1 MNLKN
6 TTNKDTKKNT
16 DDAFIFGDDCWKLI
30 TKFSSESRGTMK
42 STKAMQCGT
51 SVVAQV
57 TTQQRNPNGSY
68 AIAEALTTVENAY
81 IFEEKEKNVV
91 IARQILKRRLNYDI

>member
-6 TTNKDTKKNT
+6 TTNKDTKKNI

-51 SVVAQV
+51 SVVVQV

-68 AIAEALTTVENAY
+68 SVAEALATVDRVY
-81 IFEEKEKNVV
+81 ISEEKDENGIV
-91 IARQILKRRLNYDI
+91 ISRSIVAI

>member
-6 TTNKDTKKNT
+6 TTNEDTKKNI

-42 STKAMQCGT
+42 STKAMQAGE
-51 SVVAQV
+51 SVVVQV
-57 TTQQRNPNGSY
+57 TTQQKNIDGTYS
-68 AIAEALTTVENAY
+68 IAEALTTVTNA
-81 IFEEKEKNVV
+81 IIVEHFTDDVVTSRTIEKRN
-91 IARQILKRRLNYDI
+91 